1 MLTMQRKGVLKNNSI
16 RYAEY
21 YDMVKV
27 LDKLY
32 RDSVENKVFT
42 DLVSIISTRQ
52 NIEMAYRNLK
62 KNTGSSTPGVDGVTF
77 KDLGD
82 IPGELF
88 VKKVQD
94 KIRNYQ
100 PKAVRRVYIPKPNGK
115 MRPLGIPTVID
126 RVVQQSVLQVMEP
139 ICEAKFYKHSYGF
152 RPNRST
158 KEAVAFCYKLAQ
170 HDGFHYVVDV
180 DIKGFFDNVDHGK
193 LLKQIWSLGIRDKQ
207 LICLISHMLKAPIE
221 ENGERSI
228 PERGTPQ
235 GGVLSPLL
243 ANIVLNELD
252 WWIASQWEE
261 MIVHDPHPSDV
272 SRNRNGSPNKGGLYN
287 RLRKTNLKEV
297 RIVRYADDFKLFCRS
312 YDEAVRMKKAVEMW
326 LWDRLRLETSPEKSK
341 ITNLT
346 TGYSEFLG
354 IRFRLFRKGKKWVI
368 KSHMTDKAIAMEQ
381 DKLKKSLVK
390 ACKAHATEKAQ
401 HDDIIAY
408 NQAVVGI
415 HGYYNMATM
424 VNEDVHRLFPALD
437 RTMKIRC
444 ARSNSL
450 SKKRPD
456 KLKGG
461 MDEYFFQRYGK
472 SKQVR
477 YINGMIV
484 VPVAYCRMVNP
495 MCHSPTVNKYTPEG
509 RTMIHSMLQKGA
521 YAEVLFEL
529 AHQASSEGIEF
540 CDNRLSRFVAA
551 KGRCEITKKPLLI
564 EDVACIR
571 IIPRS
576 RGGDDSYDNLRIVCR
591 EVAEIAMAVNV
602 SAVIEKVRL
611 ISKEYKV
618 NLKKLNQWRCKAG
631 LDKILMK

>member
-1 MLTMQRKGVLKNNSI
+1 MQRTGVLKNSSI
-16 RYAEY
+16 RHAEY
-21 YDMVKV
+21 YNMIDV
-27 LDKLY
+27 LDALY
-32 RDSVENKVFT
+32 RDSAENKVFT
-42 DLVSIISTRQ
+42 DLVSIIATKP

-62 KNTGSSTPGVDGVTF
+62 GNKGSSTPGVDGLSF
-77 KDLGD
+77 KDLSA
-82 IPGELF
+82 IPSELF
-88 VKKVQD
+88 VKKVRD
-94 KIRNYQ
+94 KIWNYQ
-100 PKAVRRVYIPKPNGK
+100 PKAVKRVYIPKPNGK

-139 ICEAKFYKHSYGF
+139 ICEAKFYAHSYGF

-170 HDGFHYVVDV
+170 HDGYHFVVDV
-180 DIKGFFDNVDHGK
+180 DIKGFFDNVNHGK
-193 LLKQIWSLGIRDKQ
+193 LLKQIWSLGIRDKR
-207 LICLISHMLKAPIE
+207 LICLISKMLKAPIE
-221 ENGERSI
+221 ENDERWI
-228 PERGTPQ
+228 PDKGTPQ

-261 MIVHDPHPSDV
+261 MQVQKSLPSDMC
-272 SRNRNGSPNKGGLYN
+272 RNSNGSWNKGALYR
-287 RLRKTNLKEV
+287 RLRKTSLKEV
-297 RIVRYADDFKLFCRS
+297 RIVRYADDFKVFCKS
-312 YDEAVRMKKAVEMW
+312 YDEAVRMKRAVEMW
-326 LWDRLRLETSPEKSK
+326 LWERLKLETSPEKSK

-346 TGYSEFLG
+346 TGYSDFLG
-354 IRFRLFRKGKKWVI
+354 IRFSLIQIGKRWVI

-381 DKLKKSLVK
+381 AKLKNSLVK
-390 ACKAHATEKAQ
+390 ACKAHASEKAQ

-450 SKKRPD
+450 SKDKPE
-456 KLKGG
+456 KLKGA
-461 MDEYFFQRYGK
+461 MDEYFFQMYGK

-484 VPVAYCRMVNP
+484 VPVAYCHTTNP
-495 MCHSPTVNKYTPEG
+495 MCHSPSVNKYTPEG
-509 RTMIHSMLQKGA
+509 RKRIHSLLQSRA
-521 YAEVLFEL
+521 YSKVLIEL
-529 AHQASSEGIEF
+529 AEQSSPEGIEF

-551 KGRCEITKKPLLI
+551 KGKCEITGKQLLL

-571 IIPRS
+571 IIPKAK
-576 RGGDDSYDNLRIVCR
+576 GGSDSYDNLRIVCR
-591 EVAEIAMAVNV
+591 EVEKIIFADDVDAIRETIRRLNENFNV
-602 SAVIEKVRL
+602 RMQ
-611 ISKEYKV
+611 
-618 NLKKLNQWRCKAG
+618 KLNRWRHLAG
-631 LDKILMK
+631 LGTVCMK

>member
-1 MLTMQRKGVLKNNSI
+1 MQRKGVLKNNSI

-27 LDKLY
+27 LDNLD

-88 VKKVQD
+88 VKKVRD

-261 MIVHDPHPSDV
+261 MIVHDPHPSDA
-272 SRNRNGSPNKGGLYN
+272 SKNRNGTLNKGGLYN

-297 RIVRYADDFKLFCRS
+297 KIVRYADDFKLFCRT
-312 YDEAVRMKKAVEMW
+312 YGEAVRMKKAVEMW
-326 LWDRLRLETSPEKSK
+326 LWERLRLETSPEKSK

-354 IRFRLFRKGKKWVI
+354 IRFRLHRKGKKWAV

-381 DKLKKSLVK
+381 EKLKKSLVK
-390 ACKAHATEKAQ
+390 ACKAHSTEKAQ

-424 VNEDVHRLFPALD
+424 VNEDVHRLFPSLD

-444 ARSNSL
+444 ARSKSL

-461 MDEYFFQRYGK
+461 MDEYFFQKYGK

-484 VPVAYCRMVNP
+484 VPIAYCRMAIP
-495 MCHSPTVNKYTPEG
+495 MCHSPTVNKYTPQG
-509 RTMIHSMLQKGA
+509 RTKIHSMLQKGA
-521 YAEVLFEL
+521 YADVLFEL
-529 AHQASSEGIEF
+529 AHQASAEGIEF

-564 EDVACIR
+564 EDVTCIR
-571 IIPRS
+571 IVPRS

-591 EVAEIAMAVNV
+591 EVAEIAMAEDV
-602 SAVIEKVRL
+602 STVTEKVRL
-611 ISKEYKV
+611 IGKEYKV

-631 LDKILMK
+631 LEKILMK